1 MATLIKNGTL
11 ITASETFEADILI
24 EDEKISLIGK
34 NLQHPNAEIMDA
46 TGKLIMPGGID
57 PHTHFDLPM
66 FGTVSSDDHYTG
78 HKAAA
83 FGGTTTVMDF
93 VVLDSPLP
101 AGDREAF
108 RSEAEEGQEVRAGE
122 GIFQHSVD
130 LWFEKS
136 AKAAIDYSF
145 HMNLTKFDEEIAK
158 EIPSLR
164 EMGVTTL
171 KVFTAYNGRL
181 RIADGS
187 IFRAMQ
193 ISRDNGMLVM
203 AHCENGDV
211 IDTLTEQALAEGH
224 TTPEWH
230 ALTRPGWGGV
240 ESTLRVAGM
249 ASDAG
254 ASVYIVHMNV
264 GGEVDMLKYARERGV
279 KVMGETC
286 PQYLFFTIDDLRRPD
301 GAKWIC
307 SPPMRTAQ
315 DNARLWEGLSE
326 GILQT
331 IGTDH
336 CPFFYNGMKP
346 IVYEGREVA
355 IPGKELGKDD
365 FTKIPNGL
373 PGVED
378 RLPVMWTC
386 GVRAGK
392 ITANQFVA
400 YNSTNPAKILGLYPR
415 KGALLPG
422 ADADIV
428 IWDPEKKVTYG
439 VAHAHQ
445 RTDYNLYEGWELTG
459 MPEKVFLRGRLIVD
473 GEQWLGKAGGG
484 QFLKREEGAF
494 I

>member
-1 MATLIKNGTL
+1 MNPMTTLIKNGTL
-11 ITASETFEADILI
+11 ITASETFEADILV
-24 EDEKISLIGK
+24 EDEKISLMGK
-34 NLQHPNAEIMDA
+34 NLQHPNAQVIDA
-46 TGKLIMPGGID
+46 TGKLVMPGGID

-66 FGTVSSDDHYTG
+66 FDTVSSDDHYTG

-101 AGDREAF
+101 MG
-108 RSEAEEGQEVRAGE
+108 EGRPTGGVRASE
-122 GIFQHSVD
+122 GDFKYSVD

-145 HMNLTKFDEEIAK
+145 HMNLTRFDDQIAR

-164 EMGVTTL
+164 EMGITTL

-181 RIADGS
+181 RIDDGS

-193 ISRDNGMLVM
+193 IARENGMLVM

-211 IDTLTEQALAEGH
+211 IETVTQQALAAGH
-224 TTPEWH
+224 TAPEWH

-249 ASDAG
+249 ASDAD
-254 ASVYIVHMNV
+254 ATVYIVHMNV
-264 GGEVDMLKYARERGV
+264 AGEVDMLKYARERGV
-279 KVMGETC
+279 KAMGETC
-286 PQYLFFTIDDLRRPD
+286 PQYLFFTIDHLRRPD

-331 IGTDH
+331 VGTDH
-336 CPFFYNGMKP
+336 CPFFFDGTKP
-346 IVYEGREVA
+346 IVYEGREIA
-355 IPGKELGKDD
+355 IPGKELGKDY

-378 RLPVMWTC
+378 RLPILWTT
-386 GVRAGK
+386 GVRTGK

-400 YNSTNPAKILGLYPR
+400 YNSTNPAKIFGLYPR

-422 ADADIV
+422 SDADIV
-428 IWDPEKKVTYG
+428 IWDPERKVTYG
-439 VAHAHQ
+439 VAHTHQ

-459 MPEKVFLRGRLIVD
+459 MPEKVFLRGKLIVD

-484 QFLKREEGAF
+484 QFLKREEGVF